1 MKKQL
6 HAYYSGRVQGVGF
19 RFTAESIAVR
29 LGVNGWVKNLDDGR
43 VEIVAEAEEE
53 LLKEFLER
61 LKEEF
66 SRYIGEVQT
75 DWQAASGKFSGFS
88 IEF

>member
-19 RFTAESIAVR
+19 RFTAESVASGLRI
-29 LGVNGWVKNLDDGR
+29 NGWVKNLYDGR
-43 VEIVAEAEEE
+43 VEIVAEAEEG
-53 LLKEFLER
+53 LLKEFLQR

-66 SRYIGEVQT
+66 SRYIRDVQI
-75 DWQAASGKFSGFS
+75 DWKAAEGKLDGFS
-88 IEF
+88 VEH